1 MTISTPP
8 GIDGMWIAELKG
20 CEAGK
25 SDADVGRFVA
35 VFDELAG
42 DLVRGAA

>member
-1 MTISTPP
+1 VTISTPP
-8 GIDGMWIAELKG
+8 SIDGMWIAELTG

-25 SDADVGRFVA
+25 SAADVGRFVA

-42 DLVRGAA
+42 SLVRGAA